1 MTTARLG
8 AIMPSLLSQT
18 LGISAKSSSWGW
30 MDKLA
35 QEKRIEE
42 RLDAER
48 AGLNDDTKAVVR
60 ALGVLMPSIESVDDV
75 LITRAVNAATED
87 YPSKPPEYRAEK
99 AGKEIEKILAWRAAQ
114 EVDSILERDLD
125 NTEEFH
131 RCWPVTTHGSD
142 EFGHPII
149 CERIVDIDAK
159 GLEGPGFA
167 KGLAMMHRVQIMEAL
182 DHVKRRTAVAKGHRL
197 HKHVWVIDLG
207 GITTSHLTG
216 SVRTF
221 LYDLIS
227 LCQDKYTDTLHAMW
241 LVNAPYV
248 FRAMWSAIKTM
259 VRKST
264 KDKIQILGES
274 DSSGIQ
280 EAMRLYSVSPESMP
294 TCVPG
299 GKHEGVR
306 AWEIVLQARHERRLV
321 REKGGTDSSTVTS
334 VTSVDADF
342 DDSSRGKDN

>member
-1 MTTARLG
+1 
-8 AIMPSLLSQT
+8 MPSLLSQT

-30 MDKLA
+30 MEKAA
-35 QEKRIEE
+35 QEKRIGE
-42 RLDAER
+42 RLEAER
-48 AGLNDDTKAVVR
+48 IGLNDDTKAVVR
-60 ALGVLMPSIESVDDV
+60 ALKVLNPGFEDVDDV
-75 LITRAVNAATED
+75 LITRTVNAATED
-87 YPSKPPEYRAEK
+87 SPGKPPEYRAEK
-99 AGKEIEKILAWRAAQ
+99 ASKEIEKILAWRAAQ
-114 EVDSILERDLD
+114 EVDTILERDLA

-131 RCWPVTTHGSD
+131 RSWPVTLHGSD

-182 DHVKRRTAVAKGHRL
+182 DHFKRRTAIAKGHRL
-197 HKHVWVIDLG
+197 HKHVWVIDLQ

-274 DSSGIQ
+274 DASGI
-280 EAMRLYSVSPESMP
+280 ESAMELLSVSPEAMP

-299 GKHEGVR
+299 GQNDGTR
-306 AWEIVLQARHERRLV
+306 AWDIVLRAREERKRA
-321 REKGGTDSSTVTS
+321 REKETEANEGSPASTCTVEN
-334 VTSVDADF
+334 AAF
-342 DDSSRGKDN
+342 EDDSSKD

>member
-1 MTTARLG
+1 
-8 AIMPSLLSQT
+8 MPSLLSQT

-182 DHVKRRTAVAKGHRL
+182 DHVKRRTAVLAEA
-197 HKHVWVIDLG
+197 DLFQ
-207 GITTSHLTG
+207 
-216 SVRTF
+216 R
-221 LYDLIS
+221 
-227 LCQDKYTDTLHAMW
+227 
-241 LVNAPYV
+241 
-248 FRAMWSAIKTM
+248 FR
-259 VRKST
+259 
-264 KDKIQILGES
+264 E
-274 DSSGIQ
+274 
-280 EAMRLYSVSPESMP
+280 
-294 TCVPG
+294 
-299 GKHEGVR
+299 
-306 AWEIVLQARHERRLV
+306 ERRPDERRGE
-321 REKGGTDSSTVTS
+321 REMWRCTQRRQG
-334 VTSVDADF
+334 
-342 DDSSRGKDN
+342 